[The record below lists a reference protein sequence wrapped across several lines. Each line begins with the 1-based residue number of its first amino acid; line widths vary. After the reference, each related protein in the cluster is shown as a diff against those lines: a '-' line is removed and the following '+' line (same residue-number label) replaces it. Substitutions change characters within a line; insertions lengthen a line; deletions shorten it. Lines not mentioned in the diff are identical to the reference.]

1 QGHLI
6 CPACRRHDDA
16 DPHSGCPICAGV
28 SAANPSSAALS
39 EAGVLTLAHIDA
51 MSAATWHLFI
61 AWLLEQDGY
70 RIERG
75 ATLDSLDYW
84 LCRSVS
90 GDETLLAGA
99 IRFADRRCLAREDVE
114 RLVAQRSGKPIGPFL
129 LISTAPAAESAS
141 EASSRLGVRLLDRAA
156 LAERLD
162 GLVARQLHEREAADR
177 NQQARAE
184 TAAITRAALLSELQ
198 RAEEALASA
207 ANTRRAAGRS
217 VVASAASTLMDALM
231 PTQRAL
237 LAWETLIHDWTAAFD
252 EREARDGSLSIRAD
266 EAAFAEVAGRARH
279 LGAALAEA
287 VERVAESPGV
297 GDLGYTVWRRDILEQ
312 LSAQCEA
319 CRWRVLGIDP
329 SQWREFTAAYDAP
342 AFERAD
348 GAAATALHAATRAS
362 RSYAELARRARLEES
377 TA

>member
-1 QGHLI
+1 M
-6 CPACRRHDDA
+6 
-16 DPHSGCPICAGV
+16 
-28 SAANPSSAALS
+28 ANSPSDVLS
-39 EAGVLTLAHIDA
+39 EPGALTLAHVDA
-51 MSAATWHLFI
+51 MSAATWRLFVT
-61 AWLLEQDGY
+61 WLLEQDGY

-99 IRFADRRCLAREDVE
+99 IRFADRRCLSREDVE
-114 RLVAQRSGKPIGPFL
+114 RLAAQRASRLAPPAL
-129 LISTAPAAESAS
+129 LISTASAGESAR
-141 EASSRLGVRLLDRAA
+141 EASQRLGVRLLDRTA
-156 LAERLD
+156 LSERLD
-162 GLVARQLHEREAADR
+162 GLVARQLHEREAAGRD
-177 NQQARAE
+177 QQTRAE
-184 TAAITRAALLSELQ
+184 AAATTRSALLSELQ
-198 RAEEALASA
+198 HAEEALASA

-217 VVASAASTLMDALM
+217 AVASAASTLMDALV
-231 PTQRAL
+231 PAQRAL

-252 EREARDGSLSIRAD
+252 EREARDGSLSLRAG
-266 EAAFAEVAGRARH
+266 EAAFAEMAGRARH

-287 VERVAESPGV
+287 GERVAESPGV
-297 GDLGYTVWRRDILEQ
+297 GDLGYTVWRRDVLEQ

-329 SQWREFTAAYDAP
+329 SQWREFTAAHDAP
-342 AFERAD
+342 AFERAAA
-348 GAAATALHAATRAS
+348 AAATALHAATRAS